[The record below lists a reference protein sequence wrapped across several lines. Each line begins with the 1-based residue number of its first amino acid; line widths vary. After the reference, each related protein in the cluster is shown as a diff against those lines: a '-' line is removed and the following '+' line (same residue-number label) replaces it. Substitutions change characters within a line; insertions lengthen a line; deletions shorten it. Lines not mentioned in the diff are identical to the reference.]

1 QRLEIV
7 RGKLTQTAGKW
18 FDDND
23 FQTWSEF
30 ETAFRNRYSSSTQSQ
45 LRFDQLLQRKQ
56 EPSESVAMYFDDIV
70 SLCKELDSSM
80 SEKIIVQHLINGIRP
95 ELRMPLFRHEPPIQH
110 IEVFL
115 KAAKKEQDIQETFQ
129 KLDELQF
136 TVSKPYFALNP
147 KSIPFT
153 ATVQQ
158 QPYRHPHHLAR
169 TSYQAAHESSA
180 PMRNSFPSQSAS
192 QTQRKSS
199 NIQQNLQ
206 SGALRSQSHKQ
217 RSTFS
222 PQFDPC
228 KICGRED
235 HASIHCY
242 YKQKTGC
249 YNCGQSHLV
258 RDCQKQP
265 FFE

>member
-1 QRLEIV
+1 
-7 RGKLTQTAGKW
+7 
-18 FDDND
+18 
-23 FQTWSEF
+23 
-30 ETAFRNRYSSSTQSQ
+30 
-45 LRFDQLLQRKQ
+45 
-56 EPSESVAMYFDDIV
+56 
-70 SLCKELDSSM
+70 
-80 SEKIIVQHLINGIRP
+80 
-95 ELRMPLFRHEPPIQH
+95 MPLFRHEPPIQH

-147 KSIPFT
+147 KSTPFT

-199 NIQQNLQ
+199 N
-206 SGALRSQSHKQ
+206 
-217 RSTFS
+217 
-222 PQFDPC
+222 
-228 KICGRED
+228 
-235 HASIHCY
+235 
-242 YKQKTGC
+242 
-249 YNCGQSHLV
+249 
-258 RDCQKQP
+258 
-265 FFE
+265 